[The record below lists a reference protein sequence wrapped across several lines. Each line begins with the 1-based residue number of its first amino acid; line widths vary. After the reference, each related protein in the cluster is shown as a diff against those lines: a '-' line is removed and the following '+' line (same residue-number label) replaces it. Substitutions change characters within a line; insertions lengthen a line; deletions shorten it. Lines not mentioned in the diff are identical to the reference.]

1 MFSWLGL
8 KKKKQEPTM
17 SERTIEQD
25 AVYQWIKGDR
35 TGEMVKFREITRDE
49 TGEEFVNFTDGSRI
63 RSYLFE
69 EYLIESEVELQNDE
83 IFGKNLP
90 ALSEKKSHVN
100 GVSVTPISVV
110 PSRKGS
116 PIRVL
121 LEKQKPNWVKI
132 NIELDIN
139 IPTKDL
145 YDILSTSFEDAE
157 QEIIEFCTE
166 GLEMEDIKKA
176 LGETLK
182 KIYTGKKSKANE

>member
-8 KKKKQEPTM
+8 KKKKQEPAM
-17 SERTIEQD
+17 SEITIEQD
-25 AVYQWIKGDR
+25 AIYQWIKGDR
-35 TGEMVKFREITRDE
+35 TGEMVKFKEVSRDE
-49 TGEEFVNFTDGSRI
+49 TGEEFVNFSDGSRI
-63 RSYLFE
+63 RSHLFE
-69 EYLIESEVELQNDE
+69 EYLIQSEVELDNDE

-90 ALSEKKSHVN
+90 ALSGKKSQVN
-100 GVSVTPISVV
+100 GVSVTPITVTA
-110 PSRKGS
+110 SRKDS

-132 NIELDIN
+132 NIELNIN

-145 YDILSTSFEDAE
+145 YDILSTSFDDAE
-157 QEIIEFCTE
+157 TEIIEFCTE